1 MAPRIEVA
9 SNAAATTWTDITA
22 AVNLE
27 SLVVGGHAHEFEIGT
42 GSGFDLDDDT
52 AAAILP
58 TRRQLRVWED
68 VPTPDVRLFQGRI
81 VSVETGRGRRFD
93 GNAVQHD
100 VQLADQNQDLRGLQV
115 DRWVRPAETDY
126 TRAVAARNAFLHGSP
141 RASTDLAMT
150 YLPNTNT
157 VTMPK
162 KVYERTDPAGVF
174 ADLIGQSGKEGFLTQ
189 DGELFYD
196 LPTSTA
202 YSSSLAIT
210 DNSPNLTTE
219 FPPMDGAGRSTD
231 GTELYTGA
239 ILITPKGSRI
249 GSTNRAAVE
258 TAHDV
263 WRTVIADDDVTATN
277 PIQALTAYLNEFAK
291 DDLGYKCSVTLPA
304 SATDK
309 IRPGMTINFRSSAAG
324 VLAPIGVRIVRLM
337 WRWAGLGFWI
347 ADLELDYPMKVNVK
361 RPRGSLAATAS
372 IVTPLPGS
380 VLTDGSLGLDPF
392 ADDVRPVPIVA
403 ALPTLPDVTYYPVG
417 STVSF
422 TVDGKVYRNVG
433 GVWVSTVPT
442 SDLTGVIGIAQLTAL
457 VQEALADDPTN
468 MLVNGGGEQGV
479 DFGLPPGWT
488 VGGGNAPFIHPTQR
502 KYGSRSISFSN
513 AAATDSYA
521 YQDVTVAAGV
531 TYVYSGWIKT
541 GALPSGDSG
550 WGALLNIDSVSA
562 GAITTLETV
571 GDVVNVNDVGLAATG
586 AVRDWTFV
594 QARVQFASAGTVRF
608 YIQLGH
614 GGGQSGDAWFDG
626 LRFAR
631 ESKVVADDIVAGAVT
646 TLKLAAGSVTADK
659 LTVGSNVGSLNAVVN
674 GSFEDVIPGTSL
686 PAAWATDY
694 QVTGAGASYVRYPVA
709 WGVHGVAILDVSCG
723 TGSGGAVAS
732 KSFPVTSG
740 DRWYFSMKTL
750 SDYVTTN
757 GLYFRI
763 FWGPTEDFGGA
774 DSGVTFTDI
783 ISNGPEAGSGG
794 WVKKEGYLTVPA
806 GALFCRVALYNWL
819 PNVSGGFYFDDV
831 IAQKLPS
838 GLVNSTAETI
848 INDVGI
854 TVINGKISVAN
865 GASVVIIDG
874 TSEMFRIVAT
884 GTISR
889 TQANN
894 GIGTSTTT
902 LTGLGNL
909 SNTPNFTAY
918 LNGTGSAWAST
929 EQGTIGGDQQV
940 YGADTSGGSPT
951 HRITAFTWA
960 AHIGCEL
967 VGTPPA
973 NARIYLTVSNVTG
986 ANITIYGRFHVLTQT
1001 SI

>member
-403 ALPTLPDVTYYPVG
+403 ALPTLPDVTYYPTGQLV
-417 STVSF
+417 TL
-422 TVDGKVYRNVG
+422 TVDGKIYRNVA
-433 GVWVSTVPT
+433 GVWKRDVDGADLLAGSIDITPFASTIRPVAIVGSLPTLPTTTYPIGSTVV
-442 SDLTGVIGIAQLTAL
+442 LTTDGKLYRNVANVWTKSTDGADIIADSITAG
-457 VQEALADDPTN
+457 Q
-468 MLVNGGGEQGV
+468 
-479 DFGLPPGWT
+479 
-488 VGGGNAPFIHPTQR
+488 I
-502 KYGSRSISFSN
+502 
-513 AAATDSYA
+513 
-521 YQDVTVAAGV
+521 AAG
-531 TYVYSGWIKT
+531 GI
-541 GALPSGDSG
+541 GASEI
-550 WGALLNIDSVSA
+550 A
-562 GAITTLETV
+562 
-571 GDVVNVNDVGLAATG
+571 
-586 AVRDWTFV
+586 
-594 QARVQFASAGTVRF
+594 
-608 YIQLGH
+608 
-614 GGGQSGDAWFDG
+614 
-626 LRFAR
+626 
-631 ESKVVADDIVAGAVT
+631 AGAV
-646 TLKLAAGSVTADK
+646 SADK
-659 LTVGSNVGSLNAVVN
+659 LSVGAKPTFNEVLN
-674 GSFEDVIPGTSL
+674 GSFEDAGGSANGWTTQWYTEGT
-686 PAAWATDY
+686 
-694 QVTGAGASYVRYPVA
+694 PVA
-709 WGVHGVAILDVSCG
+709 ADAVAGGAISKSGSYIFQMRCAAGV
-723 TGSGGAVAS
+723 GSGALGSAS
-732 KSFPVTSG
+732 KSWPVNPGDVYYLSCFALSGSASVDGFFFRLSYGTSEDFSQAASTG
-740 DRWYFSMKTL
+740 DLDIVANGALTTAWVQKQG
-750 SDYVTTN
+750 YVT
-757 GLYFRI
+757 I
-763 FWGPTEDFGGA
+763 
-774 DSGVTFTDI
+774 
-783 ISNGPEAGSGG
+783 
-794 WVKKEGYLTVPA
+794 PA
-806 GALFCRVALYNWL
+806 GATWARVVLLQYH
-819 PNVSGGFYFDDV
+819 PTTQVEQYIDDV
-831 IAQKLPS
+831 ICYRMAS
-838 GLVNSTAETI
+838 GVRNSTAETLI
-848 INDVGI
+848 DAAGI
-854 TVINGKISVAN
+854 TVLNGKISVVN
-865 GASVVIIDG
+865 PGSVVIIDG
-874 TSEMFRIVAT
+874 TSDMFKISASGSLSKAFPAAGNVASV
-884 GTISR
+884 G
-889 TQANN
+889 AN
-894 GIGTSTTT
+894 
-902 LTGLGNL
+902 LTGLGNPAVLPMML
-909 SNTPNFTAY
+909 SMVTTD
-918 LNGTGSAWAST
+918 GSAASNPRMAG
-929 EQGTIGGDQQV
+929 EM
-940 YGADTSGGSPT
+940 S
-951 HRITAFTWA
+951 ITAPSASDGNMYFRAYAYILKSVTNTVQAW
-960 AHIGCEL
+960 L
-967 VGTPPA
+967 
-973 NARIYLTVSNVTG
+973 NAES
-986 ANITIYGRFHVLTQT
+986 NITNPVTTAKAQYYTLIEVG
-1001 SI
+1001 I